1 MSNENLYYDLL
12 HAYAL
17 GCLDQKDLNILNEYL
32 DTGGEFFWQEL
43 GEYQNLAALLPSI
56 LNIEAPGIELKDKV
70 ARKLYRIRNEK
81 RAKAPEEKP
90 NAVISE
96 EQKEAPAQNDEKL
109 SNLFSRTRVLIKEKE
124 SHQHI
129 TEQQHVKETEET
141 LKPVEEKDFEPVIT
155 KERFPEIV
163 EIKQEDIKDIKSM
176 DESFSDSFSTGEMEI
191 DTGGITE
198 NKYIPPKEENESKP
212 YRLHGIEERE
222 KVTKSKGTGAI
233 ILSIILFLIA
243 AAAIT
248 YIYTKITSEAS
259 VYKSGLQKLDNRVKD
274 LSSQLAGSQEIQ
286 KLLQS
291 KNVKIMNFS
300 GTNLNSSGFGKI
312 ILNPET
318 GKGYIQLNGMPQL
331 PSNQAYQVWTIINK
345 KFVSLAVINPADG
358 INFYPIVL
366 PEINDKV
373 KLTFLVSEEP
383 STGSSKPS
391 KNIYLTG
398 TME

>member
-12 HAYAL
+12 HAYAI

-43 GEYQNLAALLPSI
+43 GEYQNVAALLPSI

-81 RAKAPEEKP
+81 RTKAPEEKP
-90 NAVISE
+90 GAVINE
-96 EQKEAPAQNDEKL
+96 EKNEAPVQNEEKL

-124 SHQHI
+124 SHKNI
-129 TEQQHVKETEET
+129 TEQQPVKETEET
-141 LKPVEEKDFEPVIT
+141 PKPVEEKDFEPVVT
-155 KERFPEIV
+155 KERFPEII
-163 EIKQEDIKDIKSM
+163 EIKHEDIKDTNSI
-176 DESFSDSFSTGEMEI
+176 DESSLDNYSTAEAEI
-191 DTGGITE
+191 DTGGVTE
-198 NKYIPPKEENESKP
+198 NNYIPPKEENEKKP

-222 KVTKSKGTGAI
+222 KVTKSKGTGGI

-243 AAAIT
+243 AAAI
-248 YIYTKITSEAS
+248 IYMYSKISSEVS
-259 VYKSGLQKLDNRVKD
+259 VYKTGLQKLDNRVKD

-291 KNVKIMNFS
+291 KNVMIVNFS
-300 GTNLNSSGFGKI
+300 GTNRNSSGFGRL

-318 GKGYIQLNGMPQL
+318 GKGYLQLNGMPQL
-331 PSNQAYQVWTIINK
+331 PANEAYQIWTIINK

-358 INFYPIVL
+358 INFYPIVI
-366 PEINDKV
+366 PEINDKI

-383 STGSSKPS
+383 STGSPKPS